1 MIGLTPEI
9 LSKIEK
15 RQKQTDNK
23 MTSTALYQAVST
35 MKEYR
40 LSPSEWR
47 RLLSFDKKVL
57 TYTRMMEQHY
67 LDSYREEAEKKRD
80 IEDRQRQMMKD
91 MPALVKRR

>member
-1 MIGLTPEI
+1 MTDEV
-9 LSKIEK
+9 LSKIEA
-15 RQKQTDNK
+15 RQKKKGDAT
-23 MTSTALYQAVST
+23 TSTALYQAAST
-35 MKEYR
+35 MKDYH
-40 LSPSEWR
+40 LSPRQWG

-91 MPALVKRR
+91 MPQQVFVKRGK